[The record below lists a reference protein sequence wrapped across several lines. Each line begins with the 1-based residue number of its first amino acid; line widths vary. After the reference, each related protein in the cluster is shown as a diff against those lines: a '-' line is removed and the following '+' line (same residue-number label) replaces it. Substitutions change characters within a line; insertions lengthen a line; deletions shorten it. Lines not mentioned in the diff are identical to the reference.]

1 MPLLVNSAVS
11 VFIRVMDRRGMVG
24 SMLSPSGG
32 HKLTFFRLDVPSS
45 SCRALL
51 GNSIDRR
58 RSGNSGLMCPWPQD
72 ASTSYK
78 FNVVLSLF
86 RDEKLPIV

>member
-1 MPLLVNSAVS
+1 
-11 VFIRVMDRRGMVG
+11 MVG

-32 HKLTFFRLDVPSS
+32 HRLTFFRLAVPSS

-58 RSGNSGLMCPWPQD
+58 RSGNSGLMCPCPQD
-72 ASTSYK
+72 AATSYR
-78 FNVVLSLF
+78 FNVVLSF
-86 RDEKLPIV
+86 F